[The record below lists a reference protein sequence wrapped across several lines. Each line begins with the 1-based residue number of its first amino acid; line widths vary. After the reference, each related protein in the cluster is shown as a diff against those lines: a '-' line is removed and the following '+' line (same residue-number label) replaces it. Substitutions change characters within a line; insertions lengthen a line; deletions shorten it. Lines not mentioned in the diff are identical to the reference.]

1 MIDEEFEARNA
12 TTVTGQ
18 YDDRTRSLL
27 QEWDLRPG
35 RQIRDGEQVAEL
47 QVTRKG
53 VKGPAGAAV
62 LRTSDPA
69 AGPPQ
74 NTEHIVFR
82 RWAGAGAVRLLAADP
97 ARGALLLENPATG
110 HDPRQTDLRRIDL
123 IEACGHLGALLVRL
137 AVPAPAQL
145 QPVSVVLTAILELLH
160 GAQDVLP
167 RRMIDEAAADARSL
181 LDDGE
186 RPLRVAPTALD
197 FRTVQAATREPYLAT
212 SGLALAGDPE
222 YAVAGAVWGRPQ
234 DAARAHR
241 LRLHLRL
248 RLEVVCDVAGLD
260 ERRARAYAFLRTA
273 ARIAAAH
280 RDGTATVDQVTDA
293 VATMKAMQG

>member
-12 TTVTGQ
+12 TTVTGR
-18 YDDRTRSLL
+18 YDERTRSLL

-35 RQIRDGEQVAEL
+35 RQIRTGDRVVAL
-47 QVTRKG
+47 QVSRNG

-69 AGPPQ
+69 VGPPQ

-97 ARGALLLENPATG
+97 ARGALLLENPAPG
-110 HDPRQTDLRRIDL
+110 RDPTEADLSRIDL
-123 IEACGHLGALLVRL
+123 IEACEHLGALLVRL

-145 QPVSVVLTAILELLH
+145 QPVSAVLAGIPELLH

-167 RRMIDEAAADARSL
+167 RRMIDEAVADARGL
-181 LDDGE
+181 LDGGD
-186 RPLRVAPTALD
+186 RALCVAPTALD
-197 FRTVQAATREPYLAT
+197 FRTVLSATREPFLAT

-222 YAVAGAVWGRPQ
+222 YAVAGAVWGRGE

-248 RLEVVCDVAGLD
+248 RLEVLCDVAGLD
-260 ERRARAYAFLRTA
+260 ERRAREYTFLRTA

-280 RDGTATVDQVTDA
+280 RDGTATVEQVTDA